1 MDIVL
6 LLLKGFGAA
15 LIIAGLFLLG
25 LAGVIYAAVK
35 RDPPEDWGQ

>member
-6 LLLKGFGAA
+6 LILKGLGAA
-15 LIIAGLFLLG
+15 LIIAGLFFIG

-35 RDPPEDWGQ
+35 RDPPEDWQ